1 MAERTW
7 KQKEDMVPM
16 DISWIKKQER
26 MTEEEREKKRQK
38 HNRLAEKFRK
48 KQEAREKS
56 LLEAE
61 KEQKDEQ

>member
-1 MAERTW
+1 MTDLKDRAPYDT
-7 KQKEDMVPM
+7 
-16 DISWIKKQER
+16 SWVKKQDN

-38 HNRLAEKFRK
+38 HQKLAEKFRK

-56 LLEAE
+56 LLDAQ